1 MLLLLSK
8 KERIDKEAQF
18 WVLMAKGSTLIAA
31 CEAVGVNRRT
41 GRRWR
46 QATGGRIPRKKP
58 EPSGRYLSLT
68 ERLQIADLHLAG
80 TGVRAIAKEVGRTAS
95 TISRELRR
103 NGPETGPRGRGKY
116 APYAAQ
122 KRAELR
128 GRRPKTNKFDCL
140 ELASLVQTKLC
151 VKWSPEQISDH
162 LARTFGDRA
171 EMQVCPET
179 IYQALYVQGRG
190 HLRADLHQ
198 HLRTGR
204 AVRRPRRPAAK
215 SSGKIPDMI
224 LISERPAEVAD
235 RAVPGH
241 WEGDLI
247 LGSNC
252 RSAIATLVE
261 RQSRYT
267 MLVYLPEDHGAIAVR
282 DGLLAVIKTLPKHL
296 AKSLTWDQGTEL
308 AQHRQITLATKMDI
322 YFCDP
327 HSPWQR
333 GTNENTNGLLRQYF
347 PKGTDLSVHSPE
359 RLLEV
364 ATELNARPRKTLGGI
379 TPAQAMERLL
389 FEPEKPTVATTA

>member
-1 MLLLLSK
+1 MWSK
-8 KERIDKEAQF
+8 QDLIEKQARF
-18 WVLMAKGSTLIAA
+18 WVLMAQGSTLQAA
-31 CEAVGVNRRT
+31 CDAVGVNRRT
-41 GRRWR
+41 GRHWR
-46 QATGGRIPRKKP
+46 QATGGQIPRKKP
-58 EPSGRYLSLT
+58 EPSGRYLCLE
-68 ERLQIADLHLAG
+68 ERLRIADLHLAG
-80 TGVRAIAKEVGRTAS
+80 AGVRAIATQVGRPAS

-103 NGPETGPRGRGKY
+103 NGSKPSTRGRSKY

-128 GRRPKTNKFDCL
+128 ARRPKASKFENA
-140 ELASLVQTKLC
+140 ELAAVVQAKLC

-162 LARTFGDRA
+162 LATTFPDGV

-204 AVRRPRRPAAK
+204 AVRRPRRSTAK
-215 SSGKIPDMI
+215 GPSGKIPDMI
-224 LISERPAEVAD
+224 MISERPAEVAD

-261 RQSRYT
+261 RQTRYT
-267 MLVYLPEDHGAIAVR
+267 MLVHLPEGHGALAVR
-282 DGLLAVIKTLPKHL
+282 DCLEAAIKTLPEHL
-296 AKSLTWDQGTEL
+296 RKSLTWDKGTEL
-308 AQHRQITLATKMDI
+308 AQHRQITLATKMAI

-347 PKGTDLSVHSPE
+347 PKGTDLTIHSPE

-364 ATELNARPRKTLGGI
+364 ATELNARPRKALGRI
-379 TPAQAMERLL
+379 TPAEALQRLL
-389 FEPEKPTVATTA
+389 FDPEPPIVATTA

>member
-1 MLLLLSK
+1 VWSK
-8 KERIDKEAQF
+8 KELIEKQAWF
-18 WVLMAKGSTLIAA
+18 WVLMAQGSTLQAA
-31 CEAVGVNRRT
+31 CDAVGVDRRS
-41 GRRWR
+41 GRHWR
-46 QATGGRIPRKKP
+46 QATGGRIWRKKP
-58 EPSGRYLSLT
+58 EPSGRYLCLE
-68 ERLQIADLHLAG
+68 ERLRIADLHLAG
-80 TGVRAIAKEVGRTAS
+80 AGVRAIATQVGRSAS
-95 TISRELRR
+95 TVSRELRR
-103 NGPETGPRGRGKY
+103 NGPKPSSRGRSKY
-116 APYAAQ
+116 APYAAH

-128 GRRPKTNKFDCL
+128 GRRPKASKFEHA
-140 ELASLVQTKLC
+140 ELASVVQAKLC
-151 VKWSPEQISDH
+151 TKWSPEQISDH
-162 LARTFGDRA
+162 LAVTFSDRV

-204 AVRRPRRPAAK
+204 AVRRPRRSTAK
-215 SSGKIPDMI
+215 GPSGKIPDMI
-224 LISERPAEVAD
+224 MISERPAEVAD

-261 RQSRYT
+261 RQTRYT
-267 MLVYLPEDHGAIAVR
+267 MLVHLPQGHGAVAVR
-282 DGLLAVIKTLPKHL
+282 DGLQAAITTLPEHL
-296 AKSLTWDQGTEL
+296 RKSLTWDQGTEL
-308 AQHRQITLATKMDI
+308 AQHRQITLATKMAI

-347 PKGTDLSVHSPE
+347 PKGTDLSAHSPE

-364 ATELNARPRKTLGGI
+364 ATELNARPRKTLGRN
-379 TPAQAMERLL
+379 TPAQALQRLL
-389 FEPEKPTVATTA
+389 SDPETPIVATTA